1 MTAEDKESPGRER
14 PGTAHWFGR
23 MTLRGRLALF
33 TAAAVSLAVVACAV
47 AGWFVAR
54 DEMVNQVD
62 QTLSHAWMPGDRPP
76 SGAQIKALNDWC
88 RGAAGQPWMPRG
100 DTVPTVIVA
109 DGTSCPQKDPRAVV
123 VTPDDL
129 PVAQSGSTGPHAAS
143 LFRDGHTVDGTPV
156 RVYVVSFGPV
166 MFDNTA
172 STAAVALAQPLEPV
186 QDALTELA
194 LITAGAAAVVIALA
208 AAGALWIARTALRP
222 VDRLTRAA
230 QHIARTQEPGVTIEV
245 SGHDEIARFGEA
257 FNAMSTA
264 LAGSLDSQARLIADA
279 GHELRTPLAS
289 VRTNVDLLIRS
300 QESGRPLPEAT
311 LTRILGNMKAQMTE
325 LSTLIGDL
333 LELSRPADARG
344 AKPLPVVAL
353 HDIAARAVER
363 AELRGPGLVFGADLT
378 PWYVRADPHAL
389 ERAVINLLDN
399 AVKFSPPGGRIGV
412 SLADGEL
419 AVRDEGPGIATED
432 LPHVFDRFWRSPSA
446 RQLPGSGL
454 GLAIVARTVRADGGE
469 VALGPAGPDGGTVAT
484 VRLPG
489 AATPPPETP
498 PPAGADR
505 S

>member
-1 MTAEDKESPGRER
+1 
-14 PGTAHWFGR
+14 

-54 DEMVNQVD
+54 NEMVNQVD
-62 QTLSHAWMPGDRPP
+62 RTLARSWMPGDRPP
-76 SGAQIKALNDWC
+76 NGQQIKALTELC
-88 RGAAGQPWMPRG
+88 HGTAGQPWMPKG
-100 DTVPTVIVA
+100 GILPTVIVA
-109 DGTSCPQKDPRAVV
+109 DGTSCPQNDPRAVAV
-123 VTPDDL
+123 APEDL
-129 PVAQSGSTGPHAAS
+129 QIAGSGSTGAHAAS
-143 LFRDGHTVDGTPV
+143 LFRDGQTADGTPV
-156 RVYVVSFGPV
+156 RVYVVSIGPAGFGEAVP
-166 MFDNTA
+166 
-172 STAAVALAQPLEPV
+172 TAAVAIAQPLEPV

-230 QHIARTQEPGVTIEV
+230 QHIARTQEPGMTIEV

-264 LAGSLDSQARLIADA
+264 LVGSLDSQARLIADA

-300 QESGRPLPEAT
+300 EESGRPLPEAT
-311 LTRILGNMKAQMTE
+311 RTRILGNMKAQMTE

-344 AKPLPVVAL
+344 AKPLPLVAL
-353 HDIAARAVER
+353 HDVAARAVER
-363 AELRGPGLVFGADLT
+363 AELRGPGLAFTVDLD

-399 AVKFSPPGGRIGV
+399 AVKFSPPGGRIDV
-412 SLADGEL
+412 SLTNGAL
-419 AVRDEGPGIATED
+419 AVRDRGPGIAAED

-454 GLAIVARTVRADGGE
+454 GLAIVARTVRATGGE
-469 VALGPAGPDGGTVAT
+469 VTLAPDGAAGGTVAT

-489 AATPPPETP
+489 APTPPPKTP
-498 PPAGADR
+498 PRHG
-505 S
+505 SGQG